1 MLKIMLYADCG
12 KLTYPDTTIQ
22 KGWQCP
28 ICQSVMA
35 PTMMWCIRC
44 SQTNNTVTTNG
55 TTIESK

>member
-1 MLKIMLYADCG
+1 MLYADCG